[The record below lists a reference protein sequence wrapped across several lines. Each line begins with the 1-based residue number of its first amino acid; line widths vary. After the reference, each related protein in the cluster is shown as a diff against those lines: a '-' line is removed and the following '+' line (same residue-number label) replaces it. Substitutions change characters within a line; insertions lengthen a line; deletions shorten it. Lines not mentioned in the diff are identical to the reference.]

1 MTPSGRRQ
9 LCGVKLD
16 NLHFCV
22 GSGRYTAASVAHA
35 KQENWRWALMRQC
48 RAGKCRARR
57 AFDLPRAQEIR
68 RRACDPRK
76 LTVAHRP
83 PTALAIGEEYISIFH
98 FDHCILTWG
107 RRQRRRGAEHRT
119 AELNGAPDHQCDIDE
134 LDPTYSVG
142 FALLARAHAQAA
154 RGPVRPLQVHDLT
167 AFVAVVAEHSGCAKY
182 HSIELDSSEYSSYHS
197 FVLAALHF
205 DDESVMMVK

>member
-1 MTPSGRRQ
+1 MSG
-9 LCGVKLD
+9 LAG
-16 NLHFCV
+16 
-22 GSGRYTAASVAHA
+22 TAASVAHA
-35 KQENWRWALMRQC
+35 TQESWRWALMRQC
-48 RAGKCRARR
+48 KAGKCRARR

-107 RRQRRRGAEHRT
+107 RRQRWRGAGHRT
-119 AELNGAPDHQCDIDE
+119 AQLNGAPDHQCHIDVFGS
-134 LDPTYSVG
+134 TFSVG
-142 FALLARAHAQAA
+142 PALLAVAHAQLA

-167 AFVAVVAEHSGCAKY
+167 AFVAVVAEHSGCVKY

-205 DDESVMMVK
+205 DDESVMMVQ